1 MIDGLQAHCDNRVF
15 VPTYDPNKSV
25 VPIGDHVLV
34 SQCFRKWDRI
44 LFAYKQRKIIKN
56 IESSYEISDFDMLHG
71 YTLFSD
77 GNVAYTLHKKYG
89 IPYVVAVRN
98 TDVNSFFKYRPHLRG
113 RGVRILH
120 NAAAV
125 FFLSASYRDQVIEHY
140 VPKKYREEI
149 MGKAQI
155 IPNGIDPFWFT
166 KGEKHGKPEGNSV
179 DLVFAGN
186 INRNKNILTAAE
198 SCRILRQRGYD
209 GNLTVIGKIADPE
222 VAEELKSIP
231 YVKLFPGMTKEE
243 LAQVYGTKD
252 IFVMPSYYES
262 FGLVYAEAMSQ
273 GLPVLY
279 TRGQGFDGQFPEGF
293 VGYSVNPKDPK
304 EIADRIEQI
313 LKDYEPMSA
322 RCIDN
327 SKVFRWEAFATTYYD
342 IYKRCK
348 L

>member
-1 MIDGLQAHCDNRVF
+1 MKILHINANYTGSALHKAMIDGLQAHCDNRVF

-113 RGVRILH
+113 RGVRILR

-155 IPNGIDPFWFT
+155 IPNAESRVPKRI
-166 KGEKHGKPEGNSV
+166 KMKAEI
-179 DLVFAGN
+179 L
-186 INRNKNILTAAE
+186 NILSASLCLPTA
-198 SCRILRQRGYD
+198 
-209 GNLTVIGKIADPE
+209 TVWDMRAVIPVGIPADDSE
-222 VAEELKSIP
+222 KRNRYTA
-231 YVKLFPGMTKEE
+231 
-243 LAQVYGTKD
+243 
-252 IFVMPSYYES
+252 
-262 FGLVYAEAMSQ
+262 YADE
-273 GLPVLY
+273 
-279 TRGQGFDGQFPEGF
+279 
-293 VGYSVNPKDPK
+293 
-304 EIADRIEQI
+304 
-313 LKDYEPMSA
+313 
-322 RCIDN
+322 
-327 SKVFRWEAFATTYYD
+327 
-342 IYKRCK
+342 
-348 L
+348 